1 MQVVIPP
8 AIPFSRAKPGEFSS
22 AMTLMLTKHTSSF
35 KTAWEV
41 LNVLSNFVVVV
52 VNRARGSFLLR
63 KQLKSEKQTCWMA
76 HGTNG
81 D

>member
-35 KTAWEV
+35 KTAWKV

-52 VNRARGSFLLR
+52 NRARGTFLLR